1 MNLMTDP
8 FTAILS
14 NPPLRLSHPLTEGHK
29 QSDAYF
35 PAAGLPEAM
44 DVAMLLGQPL
54 LLTGDPGTGKTR
66 AAHWLAEKL
75 GIAPLLRFDV
85 KSTSTGNDLL
95 YQFDEV
101 ARFRDSTRKES
112 KPLVSYLRFSA
123 LGEAILRAAGGA
135 CLLSSVAGEP
145 LEGQATVRQRH
156 ILADA
161 FGAVPADGR
170 ITTAMLLPDDKEF
183 AVAEPV
189 HRLVLIDELDKA
201 PRDTPNDLLAEIE
214 DMSFK
219 IPELGVKVQAAE
231 TGFRPVV
238 VITSNSEKSLPEPFL
253 RRCAYFD
260 IPFPRRYDKAKD
272 GSWPGQGTLEQIV
285 EGRISAL
292 EGGGALLEQ
301 ALDLFQ
307 RLRRPDSGVRK
318 TPGTAELLAWLDVI
332 VTRNKLTRHDDF
344 KSKKDA
350 VQSSLTAV
358 LKNKDDVEAA
368 RRIVDD
374 WARQA

>member
-1 MNLMTDP
+1 MSDP

-14 NPPLRLSHPLTEGHK
+14 NSPLRLSHPLTEGHK
-29 QSDAYF
+29 QWEAYF

-75 GIAPLLRFDV
+75 GIPPLLRFDV

-101 ARFRDSTRKES
+101 ARFRDSTRQES
-112 KPLVSYLRFSA
+112 KPLVSYLRFNA
-123 LGEAILRAAGGA
+123 LGEAVLRAAGGA
-135 CLLSSVAGEP
+135 SLLSSIVGEP
-145 LEGQATVRQRH
+145 LEGEVTARQRN
-156 ILADA
+156 ILVDA
-161 FGAVPADGR
+161 FGAIPPDGR
-170 ITTAMLLPDDKEF
+170 ITTAMLLPDDKDF

-214 DMSFK
+214 DMSFR
-219 IPELGVKVQAAE
+219 IPELGVKVEAAE

-238 VITSNSEKSLPEPFL
+238 IITSNSEKSLPEPFL

-260 IPFPRRYDKAKD
+260 IPVPRRYDKAKD
-272 GSWPGQGTLEQIV
+272 GRWPGQGTLEQIV
-285 EGRISAL
+285 EGRIDAL
-292 EGGGALLEQ
+292 TGGGMLLEQ

-307 RLRRPDSGVRK
+307 RLRRPDSGVQK
-318 TPGTAELLAWLDVI
+318 KPGTAELLAWLDV
-332 VTRNKLTRHDDF
+332 VVKRNALQRDDDF
-344 KSKKDA
+344 KSKKEA
-350 VQSSLTAV
+350 VESSLAAV
-358 LKNKDDVEAA
+358 LKNKDDVDAA
-368 RRIVDD
+368 RRIVAE
-374 WARQA
+374 WAKPG